1 MLRCIIV
8 DDEKVC
14 RDDLRQRIEPFSDIS
29 IEGEAS
35 TLEEGRDLI
44 HKLGDKLDLV
54 FLDIQVHSDNG
65 FQLVPIIPPK
75 VRIIFVTA
83 FEQFAIRA
91 FEVNALDY
99 ILKPINEARF
109 NATLEKALKPEKRE
123 ETQSSLLADDQVF
136 LESDGRRAFIPIA
149 TIELIEADGDYAH
162 VFTDIDERFYVRRT
176 IASWENQL
184 PTQTFVRIHRSMII
198 NTAHIKAVKKLFGGM
213 MEIEMGPSER
223 TVKASRRYAQRLKRL
238 LNETGH

>member
-14 RDDLRQRIEPFSDIS
+14 RDDLRQRLAPFSDIS

-35 TLEEGRDLI
+35 TLEEGRDLVE
-44 HKLGDKLDLV
+44 KLGDELDLV
-54 FLDIQVHSDNG
+54 FLDIQIHADNG
-65 FQLVPIIPPK
+65 FQLVPMIPPK

-83 FEQFAIRA
+83 YEQFAIRA

-99 ILKPINEARF
+99 ILKPINDTRF
-109 NATLEKALKPEKRE
+109 NATLEKALKPELRE
-123 ETQSSLLADDQVF
+123 ETQKSLMADDQVF
-136 LESDGRRAFIPIA
+136 LESDGKRAFIPIA

-162 VFTDIDERFYVRRT
+162 VHTDIGERFYVRRT
-176 IASWENQL
+176 ITSWENQL
-184 PTQTFVRIHRSMII
+184 PTQTFVRIHRSMIV
-198 NTAHIKAVKKLFGGM
+198 NTAHIEDVRKQFGGT
-213 MEIEMGPSER
+213 MEIKLGPSMR

-238 LNETGH
+238 LNEM